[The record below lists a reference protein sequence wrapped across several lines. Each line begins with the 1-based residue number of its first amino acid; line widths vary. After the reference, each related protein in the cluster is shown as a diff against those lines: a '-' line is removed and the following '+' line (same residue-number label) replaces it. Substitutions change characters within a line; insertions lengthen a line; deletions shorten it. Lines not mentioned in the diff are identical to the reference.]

1 MALRGVKCR
10 VGRENATIA
19 IVAHLSAAVLILHDI
34 IMIIYSTQHDI
45 LNLHFNL
52 KLLVSKIRV
61 THRKTS
67 TLGIMSSRTHVMQVR
82 RRIKATFQVG
92 LRAKEFQRRMNTEI
106 ALLCST
112 RRLIHRDPNDLCMGD
127 GAGRPRKWAY
137 YFVWLLFRRKP
148 LSVYVSFFHLLYQ

>member
-19 IVAHLSAAVLILHDI
+19 IVAHLSAAVLIHDI
-34 IMIIYSTQHDI
+34 IMIIQYTARYFESAFQ
-45 LNLHFNL
+45 F
-52 KLLVSKIRV
+52 KIISVKNKSV

-67 TLGIMSSRTHVMQVR
+67 TLGIMLSRTHVMQVR

-92 LRAKEFQRRMNTEI
+92 LRAMEFQRRMNTEM